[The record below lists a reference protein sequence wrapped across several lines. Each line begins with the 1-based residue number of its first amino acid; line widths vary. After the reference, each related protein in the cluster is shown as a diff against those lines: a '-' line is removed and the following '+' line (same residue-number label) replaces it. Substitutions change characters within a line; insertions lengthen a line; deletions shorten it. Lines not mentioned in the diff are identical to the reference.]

1 MGSVYDQ
8 RHWALRPD
16 NLIIICWLTWKSRAH
31 LSLFK
36 LYISEFCPL
45 IFDRVEFWE
54 VRKFFLSVKAWI
66 DFTVCSIRFI
76 NIPQLY
82 YTVSCS
88 IELFFIAAAESN
100 RVRDSKNYDER
111 KTTTSVLATINII
124 SQVLLV

>member
-1 MGSVYDQ
+1 MTSATELWD
-8 RHWALRPD
+8 P
-16 NLIIICWLTWKSRAH
+16 ICDWLENHART
-31 LSLFK
+31 SLP

-76 NIPQLY
+76 NIPQLCH
-82 YTVSCS
+82 TVSCS
-88 IELFFIAAAESN
+88 IELFFIAATESN
-100 RVRDSKNYDER
+100 RVRDSKNYDEG